1 VQLREWTSSK
11 SRSLRPGA
19 WLGVIKELARW
30 TAITIAVT
38 IALAIVQ
45 RLIFPSARVF
55 DGDWRPIVK
64 RGHAP

>member
-1 VQLREWTSSK
+1 
-11 SRSLRPGA
+11 
-19 WLGVIKELARW
+19 VIKELARW

-55 DGDWRPIVK
+55 GGDWRPIVK